1 MSIEVNASSAIC
13 SKCGRS
19 YGRRKGN
26 FPVNYG
32 LLYKG
37 IGYVTVCKECID
49 NMYNGYLSQCNN
61 PKDAVRQMCRKLD
74 LYWNERVYEVVER
87 KSTTHTMMTSYISK
101 INTTTYSGKSYDDTL
116 ADEGTLWDW
125 CKKTQEETQE
135 ETMVEKEIEP
145 EEPHAKIEEISK
157 EVIAFWGTGY
167 TPEMYTDLEQRRS
180 YWMSRFPS
188 DYELDIGTE
197 AIIRQICSLE
207 LDINRDRAAGRAVDK
222 SVNAL
227 NTLLGSAS
235 LKPTQK
241 KNDTDASLYN
251 TPMGVWI
258 DRFEYKRPIPDDE
271 TEEDKNYLKKYIL
284 AWFSGHISKMFGI
297 KNANTKLYDEEI
309 AKYRVCRPEFDDDS
323 DDDLMYEILSDVE
336 NDTGAL
342 FETGGDDV
350 DDEN

>member
-13 SKCGRS
+13 TKCGIS

-37 IGYVTVCKECID
+37 IGYVSVCKDCID
-49 NMYNGYLSQCNN
+49 TMYNGYLSQCNN
-61 PKDAVRQMCRKLD
+61 AKDAVRQMCRKLD
-74 LYWNERVYEVVER
+74 LYWNDKVFEAVER
-87 KSTTHTMMTSYISK
+87 KNTTHTIMTSYIAK
-101 INTTTYSGKSYDDTL
+101 INTVTYSGKSYDDTL
-116 ADEGTLWDW
+116 AEEGTLWLWKPQREIQYIEDIVPEN
-125 CKKTQEETQE
+125 EEHLDAT
-135 ETMVEKEIEP
+135 
-145 EEPHAKIEEISK
+145 EEIPE

-180 YWMSRFPS
+180 YWMSRFPP

-235 LKPTQK
+235 LKPAQK
-241 KNDTDASLYN
+241 KGDADALIYN

-258 DRFEYKRPIPDDE
+258 DRFEFKRPIPEDE
-271 TEEDKNYLKKYIL
+271 TEEDTNYLKKYIL
-284 AWFSGHISKMFGI
+284 AWFSGHISKMFGF

-323 DDDLMYEILSDVE
+323 DDDLMYEILSDVD
-336 NDTGAL
+336 NDI
-342 FETGGDDV
+342 ETLYESGGDNT